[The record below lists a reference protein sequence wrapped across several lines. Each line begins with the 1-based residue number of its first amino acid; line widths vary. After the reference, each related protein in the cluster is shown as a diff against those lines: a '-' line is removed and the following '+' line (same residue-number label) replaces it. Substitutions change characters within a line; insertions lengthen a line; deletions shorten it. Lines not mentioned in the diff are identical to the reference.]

1 MEGGEE
7 DGGGGMRGGG
17 GQHVEGVQKWEMSI

>member
-1 MEGGEE
+1 MGGGEE
-7 DGGGGMRGGG
+7 DRRGGMRGGG